1 MDVQAPY
8 PNPNLTDKATSHRTH
23 AKMSRLH
30 ALLVVVGSALGG
42 VPDLGPNSCF
52 QQDDAA
58 RARAGCPVDLIDRA
72 AARYLRYAL
81 TTEVRDTPGPR
92 RPRPLHRTSMRAPLS
107 ERAARARARART
119 SLTCSRHRV
128 VPRHVS

>member
-1 MDVQAPY
+1 
-8 PNPNLTDKATSHRTH
+8 
-23 AKMSRLH
+23 MSRLH
-30 ALLVVVGSALGG
+30 ALLIVVGSALGG

-107 ERAARARARART
+107 ERAARARARAR
-119 SLTCSRHRV
+119 L
-128 VPRHVS
+128 